1 MAKLFPFWWLNPVV
15 TCDTVKACLEGDYTT
30 WTKITD
36 AVLDIIDQTSN
47 VFAGLLYIDHA
58 NEKII
63 LDDRNN
69 ARLLSCD
76 FDGGNYTLLASGGSY
91 RGGVSGNYFSEV
103 KGTPITSIFGK
114 YAVVLDTSAGD
125 VFVLKNGQIAQTIL
139 WEPTSYAYTQ
149 NVAISSNG
157 QYIVLI
163 CTNANGKRFR
173 LIIYEGS

>member
-1 MAKLFPFWWLNPVV
+1 MVDLEKPF
-15 TCDTVKACLEGDYTT
+15 TCARVKACLEGNYST

-36 AVLDIIDQTSN
+36 AVLDTADQTYN

-69 ARLLSCD
+69 ARLLSCN
-76 FDGGNYTLLASGGSY
+76 FDGSNCVSLDSGGSY
-91 RGGVSGNYFSEV
+91 RGGVNKNYFSEV

-114 YAVVLDTSAGD
+114 YALVLDTSEGD

-149 NVAISSNG
+149 NVAISSDG
-157 QYIVLI
+157 HYIALI